1 MNKKKLITIISLIF
15 TILFILLPT
24 VNATVAGLSIS
35 TTGEN
40 KILSFGSNLIG
51 IAQIIGVGVSAIMII
66 VVAIK
71 YMIAA
76 PGDKAEVK
84 KHAVVYVVGAIFIFA
99 ASSIIELLKL
109 LSSNIK

>member
-1 MNKKKLITIISLIF
+1 MNKKKLITILSLIF
-15 TILFILLPT
+15 AVSFILLPT

-40 KILSFGSNLIG
+40 KILSFGNNLIG
-51 IAQIIGVGVSAIMII
+51 IAQIIGVGVATVMII

-71 YMIAA
+71 YMSAA

-99 ASSIIELLKL
+99 ASSIIGLLRL
-109 LSSNIK
+109 LASNIK